1 MEKSE
6 ISKWTD
12 KKLKKPENVFSNVP
26 ISISGVLKKKRIVF
40 LKNTT
45 KEDALSELAH
55 VLASAPQIHSQE
67 DLMEHIYK
75 REVLMSTGI
84 GLGIAIPHVRLNT
97 VDDIVMALGVCKK
110 PLIDYESL
118 DDIPIKIIC
127 MIAAHTDKHVRYIK
141 LLSTISKVL
150 KDEETRSRIINS
162 NSKDE
167 IISLFMGDK

>member
-1 MEKSE
+1 MEKPE

-12 KKLKKPENVFSNVP
+12 KILKKPENVFSNVSIP
-26 ISISGVLKKKRIVF
+26 ISGVLKKKRIVF

-55 VLASAPQIHSQE
+55 ILASAPQIHSKE
-67 DLMEHIYK
+67 DLIKYIYK

-97 VDDIVMALGVCKK
+97 VDDIVMALGVCQK
-110 PLIDYESL
+110 PVIDYESL

-127 MIAAHTDKHVRYIK
+127 MIVAHTDKHAKYIK
-141 LLSTISKVL
+141 LLSSISKIL

-167 IISLFMGDK
+167 IINLFIGDK